1 MTARLMVVD
10 DDPANARFLEAALSA
25 EYYEVKTIC
34 EAGQTLSQAAAWQPD
49 VILLDVMMP
58 RVNGYELCEQLKSED
73 STRHI
78 PVVMVTGLKDPA
90 DRRKGLAAGADEFL
104 TKPIEHEILL
114 ARLRGIIRLKRVL
127 DEWRARYVT
136 MAALGLGGARDATVP
151 DGRALIVDDLLIRA
165 RRLQVL
171 LESAGIATTL
181 AANDTQACEAAEDE
195 NFDLVILSLSLLSC
209 DPLRLIAKFQS
220 SALTRDTPLLMTAER
235 EQTAS
240 VIAGLNLGAADC
252 VALPLDEGECLL
264 RVNHLIRRKRHQ
276 EALRDDVSQALAL
289 AVIDPLTKLYN
300 RRYMMTHLERLCGDR
315 AGARFAVLM
324 IDVDHFKKINDQFG
338 HGIGDKVL
346 EETGKLLYG
355 ILRKSDLI
363 SRFGGEEFLTIISG
377 LSDERRALAVAEK
390 LRLAIAELRIL
401 PELRLSVSIGVA
413 IRELG
418 AEMTAADL
426 IERADKAMYHAK
438 RKGRNVV
445 CLYNNEVAMPAGPA
459 EVAE

>member
-1 MTARLMVVD
+1 MTARLMVVE

-25 EYYEVKTIC
+25 EYYDVKTIC
-34 EAGQTLSQAAAWQPD
+34 HAHEVLTQAAAWQPD

-58 RVNGYELCEQLKSED
+58 RINGYELCEQLKSED

-90 DRRKGLAAGADEFL
+90 DRRRGLAAGADEFL

-136 MAALGLGGARDATVP
+136 MAALGLGGARDAAVP
-151 DGRALIVDDLLIRA
+151 NGRALIVDDLLIRA
-165 RRLQVL
+165 HRLQAVL
-171 LESAGIATTL
+171 QTSGITAAL
-181 AANDTQACEAAEDE
+181 VANDTEAGEAMESE
-195 NFDLVILSLSLLSC
+195 PFDLVILSLSLLSC

-235 EQTAS
+235 EQNAA

-252 VALPLDEGECLL
+252 MMMPLDEAECLL
-264 RVNHLIRRKRHQ
+264 RVNNLVRRKRHQ
-276 EALRDDVSQALAL
+276 DALRDDVAQALAL

-300 RRYMMTHLERLCGDR
+300 RRYMMTHLERLCEDPARG
-315 AGARFAVLM
+315 RFAVLM
-324 IDVDHFKKINDQFG
+324 IDVDHFKKINDEFG
-338 HGIGDKVL
+338 HGVGDKVL
-346 EETGKLLYG
+346 EETGKLLYSV
-355 ILRKSDLI
+355 LRKTDLI
-363 SRFGGEEFLTIISG
+363 SRFGGEEFLTVISG
-377 LSDERRALAVAEK
+377 LSDKRRALAVAEK
-390 LRLAIAELRIL
+390 LRQAIAALRIL

-413 IRELG
+413 IRDPDSDLP
-418 AEMTAADL
+418 AAAL

-438 RKGRNVV
+438 RRGRNVV
-445 CLYNNEVAMPAGPA
+445 CLYGDDIAMPAGPA
-459 EVAE
+459 EGAE

>member
-1 MTARLMVVD
+1 MTARLMVVE

-25 EYYEVKTIC
+25 EYYDVKTIC
-34 EAGQTLSQAAAWQPD
+34 HAHEVLTQAAAWQPD

-58 RVNGYELCEQLKSED
+58 RINGYELCEQLKSED

-90 DRRKGLAAGADEFL
+90 DRRRGLAAGADEFL

-136 MAALGLGGARDATVP
+136 MAALGLGGARDAAVP
-151 DGRALIVDDLLIRA
+151 NGRALIVDDLLIRA
-165 RRLQVL
+165 HRLQAVL
-171 LESAGIATTL
+171 QTSGITAAL
-181 AANDTQACEAAEDE
+181 VANDTEAGEAMESE
-195 NFDLVILSLSLLSC
+195 PFDLVILSLSLLSC

-235 EQTAS
+235 EQNAA

-252 VALPLDEGECLL
+252 MMMPLDEAECLL
-264 RVNHLIRRKRHQ
+264 RVNNLVRRKRHQ
-276 EALRDDVSQALAL
+276 DALRDDVAQALAL

-300 RRYMMTHLERLCGDR
+300 RRYMMTHLERLCEDPARG
-315 AGARFAVLM
+315 RFAVLM

-355 ILRKSDLI
+355 VLRKSDLI
-363 SRFGGEEFLTIISG
+363 SRFGGEEFVTVISG
-377 LSDERRALAVAEK
+377 LTDERRAVAVAEK
-390 LRLAIAELRIL
+390 LRMAIAALRIL

-413 IRELG
+413 IRELDSNIS
-418 AEMTAADL
+418 ASEL

-438 RKGRNVV
+438 RRGRNVV
-445 CLYNNEVAMPAGPA
+445 CLYGDDIAMPAGPA

>member
-1 MTARLMVVD
+1 
-10 DDPANARFLEAALSA
+10 
-25 EYYEVKTIC
+25 
-34 EAGQTLSQAAAWQPD
+34 
-49 VILLDVMMP
+49 MMP
-58 RVNGYELCEQLKSED
+58 RVNGYEICEQLKSDD

-90 DRRKGLAAGADEFL
+90 DRRRGLAAGADEFL

-136 MAALGLGGARDATVP
+136 MAALGLGGARDTAMTN
-151 DGRALIVDDLLIRA
+151 GRALIVDDLFIRA
-165 RRLQVL
+165 RRLQAL
-171 LESAGIATTL
+171 LETSGITT
-181 AANDTQACEAAEDE
+181 AVVTTDTEACDAVDNEPY
-195 NFDLVILSLSLLSC
+195 DLVILSLSLLSC

-220 SALTRDTPLLMTAER
+220 AALTRDTPLLMTAER
-235 EQTAS
+235 EQNAA

-252 VALPLDEGECLL
+252 MMMPLDEAECLL
-264 RVNHLIRRKRHQ
+264 RVKNLIRRKRHQ
-276 EALRDDVSQALAL
+276 DALRDDVAQALAL

-300 RRYMMTHLERLCGDR
+300 RRYMMTHLERLCDDPARG
-315 AGARFAVLM
+315 RFAVLM
-324 IDVDHFKKINDQFG
+324 IDVDHFKKINAQFG

-355 ILRKSDLI
+355 VLRKSDLI
-363 SRFGGEEFLTIISG
+363 SRFGGEEFVTVISG
-377 LSDERRALAVAEK
+377 LTDERRAVAVAEK
-390 LRLAIAELRIL
+390 LRMAIAALRIL

-413 IRELG
+413 IRELDSNIS
-418 AEMTAADL
+418 ASEL

-438 RKGRNVV
+438 RRGRNVV
-445 CLYNNEVAMPAGPA
+445 CLYGDELKMPAGPA

>member
-34 EAGQTLSQAAAWQPD
+34 DAHEAVAGAAAWQPD

-58 RVNGYELCEQLKSED
+58 RVNGYEICEQLKSDD

-90 DRRKGLAAGADEFL
+90 DRRRGLAAGADEFL

-136 MAALGLGGARDATVP
+136 MAALGLGGARDTAMTN
-151 DGRALIVDDLLIRA
+151 GRALIVDDLFIRA
-165 RRLQVL
+165 RRLQAL
-171 LESAGIATTL
+171 LETSGITT
-181 AANDTQACEAAEDE
+181 AVVTTDTEACDAVDNEPY
-195 NFDLVILSLSLLSC
+195 DLVILSLSLLSC

-220 SALTRDTPLLMTAER
+220 AALTRDTPLLMTAER
-235 EQTAS
+235 EQNAA

-252 VALPLDEGECLL
+252 MMMPLDEAECLL
-264 RVNHLIRRKRHQ
+264 RVKNLIRRKRHQ
-276 EALRDDVSQALAL
+276 DALRDDVAQALAL

-300 RRYMMTHLERLCGDR
+300 RRYMMTHLERLCDDPARG
-315 AGARFAVLM
+315 RFAVLM
-324 IDVDHFKKINDQFG
+324 IDVDHFKKINAQFG

-355 ILRKSDLI
+355 VLRKSDLI
-363 SRFGGEEFLTIISG
+363 SRFGGEEFVTVISG
-377 LSDERRALAVAEK
+377 LTDERRAVAVAEK
-390 LRLAIAELRIL
+390 LRMAIAALRIL

-413 IRELG
+413 IRELDSNIS
-418 AEMTAADL
+418 ASEL

-438 RKGRNVV
+438 RRGRNVV
-445 CLYNNEVAMPAGPA
+445 CLYGDELKMPAGPA

>member
-34 EAGQTLSQAAAWQPD
+34 DAHEAVAGAAAWQPD

-58 RVNGYELCEQLKSED
+58 RVNGYEICEQLKSDD

-90 DRRKGLAAGADEFL
+90 DRRRGLAAGADEFL

-136 MAALGLGGARDATVP
+136 MAALGLGGARDTAMTN
-151 DGRALIVDDLLIRA
+151 GRALIVDDLFIRA
-165 RRLQVL
+165 RRLQAL
-171 LESAGIATTL
+171 LETSGITT
-181 AANDTQACEAAEDE
+181 AVVTTDTEACDAVDNEPY
-195 NFDLVILSLSLLSC
+195 DLVILSLSLLSC

-220 SALTRDTPLLMTAER
+220 AALTRDTPLLMTAER
-235 EQTAS
+235 EQNAA

-252 VALPLDEGECLL
+252 MMMPLDEAECLL
-264 RVNHLIRRKRHQ
+264 RVKNLIRRKRHQ
-276 EALRDDVSQALAL
+276 DALRDDVAQALAL

-300 RRYMMTHLERLCGDR
+300 RRYMMTHLERLCDDPARG
-315 AGARFAVLM
+315 RFAVLM

-355 ILRKSDLI
+355 VLRKSDLI
-363 SRFGGEEFLTIISG
+363 SRFGGEEFVTVISG
-377 LSDERRALAVAEK
+377 LTDERRAVAVAEK
-390 LRLAIAELRIL
+390 LRMAIAALRIL

-413 IRELG
+413 IRELDSNIS
-418 AEMTAADL
+418 ASEL

-438 RKGRNVV
+438 RRGRNVV
-445 CLYNNEVAMPAGPA
+445 CLYGDELKMPAGPA